1 MKKTILRILC
11 CVLAMMLMLSIAAC
25 GTGENKDNAD
35 NRRILKWEVL
45 KAGYGSVPYEKVAEA
60 FMAEHPDVLVKI
72 VFNPSITDTTASRLE
87 SNTNLADV
95 YSFKS
100 MESIKRWV
108 AEGWVEPLDDVY
120 GAELSTGKTV
130 SESMTGN
137 AQQVCSYNG
146 TPYAIPE
153 YIAVNGFVYN
163 KSLFDRYGWQIP
175 ETTADLE
182 KLCKQILKDTDGAVA
197 PIVYCG
203 GAADGYLYFAV
214 ENWVYSYEGISNLD
228 TFYRFENAEVFN
240 PAQYK
245 GKMYALQNLQKFFY
259 DEGNYTMTGSTGMT
273 HIVAQSKLI
282 QGQAAMMLNGSWFE
296 NEMSEVL
303 NQNPDVEMGMFAI
316 PEVSDPSGK
325 VLHSDNYTTE
335 DGKQVIQASYGS
347 YYFIPSNAANKE
359 DAKEF
364 LRFLSEPEA
373 NEIYTRYTNS
383 IRPFEYDISP
393 DAEAY
398 ADMSSF
404 GKSVLTLSSENYL
417 YAPNITNPIAIKG
430 LTGFWSRG
438 KTPYIDIRDGVET
451 INSALQNEYDYAS
464 NNWDNWLDMTE

>member
-1 MKKTILRILC
+1 MKKSIMKILC
-11 CVLAMMLMLSIAAC
+11 LAMAVLLMLSVTAC
-25 GTGENKDNAD
+25 GGNGDDDSTDG
-35 NRRILKWEVL
+35 RRVLKWEVL
-45 KAGYGSVPYEKVAEA
+45 KAGYGTAPYEAVANA
-60 FMAEHPDVLVKI
+60 FMEEHPDVLVKI
-72 VFNPSITDTTASRLE
+72 NFNPSITDTTGSRLE

-108 AEGWVEPLDDVY
+108 AQGWVEPLDDVY
-120 GAELSTGKTV
+120 NAKLSTGETV
-130 SESMTGN
+130 SENMTGN
-137 AQQVCSYNG
+137 AQEVCTYNG
-146 TPYAIPE
+146 TAYAIPE
-153 YIAVNGFVYN
+153 YISVNGFVYN
-163 KSLFDRYGWQIP
+163 KSLFDQYGWEVP
-175 ETTADLE
+175 TTTTELE
-182 KLCKQILKDTDGAVA
+182 KLCKQILKDTDGAVS

-228 TFYRFENAEVFN
+228 TFFAYENAEVFN

-259 DEGNYTMTGSTGMT
+259 DEGNYTMSGSTGMT

-303 NQNPDVEMGMFAI
+303 AQNPDVEMAMFAI
-316 PEVSDPSGK
+316 PEMSDPSGK

-335 DGKQVIQASYGS
+335 NDQQVIQSGYGA
-347 YYFIPSNAANKE
+347 YYFIPTNAANKE

-364 LRFLSEPEA
+364 LRFLSEPETNA
-373 NEIYTRYTNS
+373 LYTSYTNA
-383 IRPFEYDISP
+383 IRPFDYDLSP
-393 DAEAY
+393 DAESY
-398 ADMSSF
+398 ANMSSF
-404 GKSVLTLSSENYL
+404 GKSVLELSSNNYL
-417 YAPNITNPIAIKG
+417 YAANVTNPIAIKG

-438 KTPYIDIRDGVET
+438 KTPYIDIRDGVES
-451 INSALQNEYDYAS
+451 INDALQNDYDYAR
-464 NNWDNWLDMTE
+464 NNWDSWLSMVE